1 MKKVKTNAEK
11 QHVQALS
18 LGRDCWS
25 SPEQKGRYEK
35 ILQECPCK
43 VLFDREEI
51 LERLFKALRELEF
64 WADMHERVSKM
75 MREREEKRQRQ
86 TEDRRL
92 DSRDMYRNHFKSI
105 GKNGKRKL

>member
-1 MKKVKTNAEK
+1 MDKNTR
-11 QHVQALS
+11 
-18 LGRDCWS
+18 GRKDIPTIFAMDMS
-25 SPEQKGRYEK
+25 GDESAPGGGGHR
-35 ILQECPCK
+35 CPIFWARGK
-43 VLFDREEI
+43 AFDREEI